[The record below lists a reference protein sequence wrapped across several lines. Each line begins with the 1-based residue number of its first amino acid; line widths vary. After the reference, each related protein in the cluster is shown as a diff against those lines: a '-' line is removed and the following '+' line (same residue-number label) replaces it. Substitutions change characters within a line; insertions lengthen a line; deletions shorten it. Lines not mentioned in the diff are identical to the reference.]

1 MQAIIRT
8 RYGSPEVL
16 QLSEVEK
23 PAPKDGEVLVRVHA
37 ASVNALDDRLLRG
50 KPFLARLGGR
60 GLRQPTDSRLG
71 MDLAGRVEVV
81 GSKVTRFQVGDAVFG
96 RGWGTFADYVCAR
109 EDAVALK
116 PSRVSFEAAAAVP
129 VAALT
134 ALQGLREK
142 GGIQPGQQVL
152 IQGASGGVGTFAV
165 QLAKAL
171 GADVT
176 AVCSTRHVEL
186 ARSLGAD
193 QVIDYTKSDFTK
205 GRRKQRQR
213 YDLIVGVNGYHPVFA
228 YLRALRPKGRY
239 VMVGASNAHLF
250 HAMRQVMLLGPVIS
264 RMGSKKVVLLVV
276 ARPTLKELV
285 LVKELL
291 EAGKVVP
298 VIDRQYPLRETAEA
312 IRYLEQGHARGK
324 VVITVDQ
331 NNHPE

>member
-1 MQAIIRT
+1 
-8 RYGSPEVL
+8 
-16 QLSEVEK
+16 
-23 PAPKDGEVLVRVHA
+23 LVRVHA
-37 ASVNALDDRLLRG
+37 ASVNALDYRLLRG
-50 KPFLARLGGR
+50 RPFLARLGGR
-60 GLRQPTDSRLG
+60 GLRKPTDPRLG
-71 MDLAGRVEVV
+71 MDLAGRLEAV
-81 GSKVTRFQVGDAVFG
+81 GGKVTRMQVGDAVFG

-134 ALQGLREK
+134 ALEGLREK
-142 GGIQPGQQVL
+142 GRIQPGQRVL

-171 GADVT
+171 GAHVT
-176 AVCSTRHVEL
+176 AVCGTRHVEIV
-186 ARSLGAD
+186 RSLGAD
-193 QVIDYTKSDFTK
+193 RVIDYTQTDFT
-205 GRRKQRQR
+205 GDQREQRQR

-228 YLRALRPKGRY
+228 YLRALRPAGRY

-250 HAMRQVMLLGPVIS
+250 QAMRQVMLLGPVIS
-264 RMGSKKVVLLVV
+264 RVGSKKVGLLVV
-276 ARPTLKELV
+276 ARPTLKELE
-285 LVKELL
+285 LVQGLL

-331 NNHPE
+331 ESHAD